1 MMAWLE
7 TQIRNSSLL
16 YPLIQKYQAL
26 SQREQKLVAFMLIF
40 VFLYLVYAS
49 LWLPLHEQKQSAQK
63 RVEANLKTY
72 YSLVENASL
81 LAASQ
86 GDAGVAL
93 EDRTGQALQA
103 LVSRTMRKQKLV
115 AQRMNLDGDSRLQVW
130 VENTSYAEIGK
141 WLAILA
147 KNRVAIYSV
156 QFASRELGMVDMRL
170 TLD

>member
-1 MMAWLE
+1 MAWLE

-16 YPLIQKYQAL
+16 YPLLQKYQAL
-26 SQREQKLVAFMLIF
+26 SKREQKLVVIMLVF
-40 VFLYLVYAS
+40 VFLYLIYAA
-49 LWLPLHEQKQSAQK
+49 LWQPIHEQRDAAQK
-63 RVEANLKTY
+63 RVDANLKTY
-72 YSLVENASL
+72 YLLVENASL
-81 LAASQ
+81 LTASQ
-86 GDAGVAL
+86 GANGVML
-93 EDRTGQALQA
+93 EDRSGQALQA

-147 KNRVAIYSV
+147 KDKVAIFSV